1 MPSANGKAA
10 GLFGWSMYDWSCDYS
25 YLVGRFQAM
34 TWSAIKSNS
43 ATTTVTLINAANPA
57 MTTGSKV
64 GVMWGRNAYAYEH
77 KTPLVPGPSATINI
91 FGDDLQPNTQ
101 YHTAAYCVD
110 GLGNTWIGTDTLL
123 TTGATP

>member
-10 GLFGWSMYDWSCDYS
+10 GVFGWSMYDWSTDYS
-25 YLVGRFQAM
+25 YLVGRFATM
-34 TWSAIKSNS
+34 TWTNVKSNA
-43 ATTTVTLINAANPA
+43 ATTTVTLVAAGNAA

-64 GVMWGRNAYAYEH
+64 GIMWGRNAYGYDR
-77 KTPLVPGPSATINI
+77 KTKLVPGPSAAITIC
-91 FGDDLQPNTQ
+91 GDDLQPNTQ

-110 GLGNTWIGTDTLL
+110 GLGNTWIGSDTLL

>member
-10 GLFGWSMYDWSCDYS
+10 GLFGWSMYDWSTDYS
-25 YLVGRFQAM
+25 YLVGRF
-34 TWSAIKSNS
+34 
-43 ATTTVTLINAANPA
+43 ATLSWGSIRSNAAVATATLVAAGNPA

-64 GVMWGRNAYAYEH
+64 GILYGKQAFTYDR
-77 KTPLVPGPSATINI
+77 KTKLVPGPSAAIT
-91 FGDDLQPNTQ
+91 LLELEPNTV

-110 GLGNTWIGTDTLL
+110 GLGNTWVGADTLL